1 MSHRASSRAGV
12 NSARLSQREGSGMWD
27 NGRAL
32 VWPAQDPGSI
42 FSTTKENKAKLS
54 ALISNCGRDV
64 RSALLAGCKCRCCD

>member
-32 VWPAQDPGSI
+32 VWLVER
-42 FSTTKENKAKLS
+42 STYIH
-54 ALISNCGRDV
+54 ALTERGERE
-64 RSALLAGCKCRCCD
+64 RETQEE